1 MFAYL
6 NRYANERRLFCF
18 FFFKGSQVDYDEEIE
33 KEKERLRVEFERE
46 ASELRQQCQAERL
59 TKEELQ
65 KKYDSLQE
73 QYQTGVNGLTAKN
86 RLKKT
91 KTTND
96 PEGKLQ
102 RLQELEKTL
111 VGGEEINNE
120 ERKKKRKKKLNDMHE
135 KQEQRGRFARIIQSN
150 DDDMMMKVFDNVQ
163 EEVSETK
170 PREYFHFKIPFV

>member
-1 MFAYL
+1 MQMKDVCF
-6 NRYANERRLFCF
+6 LFF
-18 FFFKGSQVDYDEEIE
+18 EGSQVDYDEEIE

-65 KKYDSLQE
+65 KKYDNLQE

-86 RLKKT
+86 RSKKS
-91 KTTND
+91 NGSMN

-102 RLQELEKTL
+102 RLLELEKTL

-120 ERKKKRKKKLNDMHE
+120 ERKKKRKKKLNDMRE
-135 KQEQRGRFARIIQSN
+135 KQEQRGQFAQIIQSN

-163 EEVSETK
+163 EEVSQSQS
-170 PREYFHFKIPFV
+170 REYFS